1 MNAGDFLDR
10 HDSCFDQVLARTHRL
25 ADFDR
30 RPDRNPEPFASPPK
44 KKTGKTIIIKKKA

>member
-30 RPDRNPEPFASPPK
+30 RP
-44 KKTGKTIIIKKKA
+44 